1 MKFEISEE
9 NQRKFN
15 VVLGII
21 FVITNLIGIPLT
33 ITSSQGDNT
42 GKTDNYNN
50 QPFGISDECND
61 QIRHDPS
68 ELVSSSC
75 VDELIEVRLK
85 VTRIEK
91 RINDA
96 RSNP

>member
-15 VVLGII
+15 VVLGLI
-21 FVITNLIGIPLT
+21 FVICNALGIPLAI
-33 ITSSQGDNT
+33 ITGQSNP
-42 GKTDNYNN
+42 KPAN
-50 QPFGISDECND
+50 QPFVISDDCND
-61 QIRHDPS
+61 QIRNEPA
-68 ELVSSSC
+68 EFVTTSC
-75 VDELIEVRLK
+75 SDELIEIRLK

>member
-21 FVITNLIGIPLT
+21 FVLCNAIGIPLT
-33 ITSSQGDNT
+33 IVSSKDDNT
-42 GKTDNYNN
+42 PSVNA
-50 QPFGISDECND
+50 QPFAISEDCND

-68 ELVSSSC
+68 ELVTTDC

-85 VTRIEK
+85 ITRIEK
-91 RINDA
+91 RLNDA
-96 RSNP
+96 RNNP

>member
-21 FVITNLIGIPLT
+21 FVIANAVGIPLT
-33 ITSSQGDNT
+33 ISSNNNGNAR
-42 GKTDNYNN
+42 N
-50 QPFGISDECND
+50 QPFVISDNCKDE
-61 QIRHDPS
+61 IYYSPP
-68 ELVSSSC
+68 ELVSTSC
-75 VDELIEVRLK
+75 VDELIEIRLK

-91 RINDA
+91 RVNDA
-96 RSNP
+96 RSTN